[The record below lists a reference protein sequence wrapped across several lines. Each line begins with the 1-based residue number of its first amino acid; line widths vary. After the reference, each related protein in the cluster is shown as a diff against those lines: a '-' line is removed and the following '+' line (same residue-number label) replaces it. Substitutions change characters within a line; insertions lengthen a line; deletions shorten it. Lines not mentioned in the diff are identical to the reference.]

1 MDINEKV
8 SLLKELITENA
19 DREFLNDLSAA
30 VKREK
35 NFIDFSRFKQLQ
47 LNPEMLCEAPLNN
60 IRNDVLIYR
69 MFKIINTIRP
79 NTIDINSYYAPL
91 TQKEYDVFPLN
102 DDDVE
107 DLHCFRNVARIAQNQ
122 YHTVLSVAQ
131 VAALTNQSIIRA
143 DVNYQRESQIKQM
156 TAREAIRTVHVNKER
171 VRAIEDALV
180 NKTYWFDEIKLAL
193 FRSDDSYCDYD
204 EVNETLTW
212 DGDCVIPDGNH
223 RRWACFYA
231 CQDHPEML
239 DYFKT
244 VYFSVSFT
252 YVNDIEL
259 RALISQTWNQEP
271 ISRVHQKIFG
281 SDPRSDLVR
290 RIKDDK
296 NADPHYTIWMVTE
309 GQSFIAQGIL
319 ADAIKISYTKEDY
332 ISLKAQIS
340 LANWIVAVYNEFA
353 DLYAAEIASY
363 KRGRQ
368 STWLTESYS
377 PYAIIYL
384 SSLIR
389 DKNQWET
396 LFRRTCQAIDWT
408 NKPVGSSTGIKSRD
422 IETIMK
428 VVKEAYDSIQV

>member
-8 SLLKELITENA
+8 VLLKELITENA
-19 DREFLNDLSAA
+19 DKKFLSDLSTA

-35 NFIDFSRFKQLQ
+35 NFIDFSRFKQIQ
-47 LNPEMLCEAPLNN
+47 LNPEVLCEAPMENT
-60 IRNDVLIYR
+60 RNDVLIYR
-69 MFKIINTIRP
+69 LFKIINAIRP
-79 NTIDINSYYAPL
+79 NTIDINAYYAPL
-91 TQKEYDVFPLN
+91 IQKEYDVFPLSE
-102 DDDVE
+102 DEE
-107 DLHCFRNVARIAQNQ
+107 DLHCFQNVTRIAENQ

-171 VRAIEDALV
+171 VRSIEEALV

-193 FRSDDSYCDYD
+193 FRSDESYCDYD
-204 EVNETLTW
+204 ESNETLTW

-271 ISRVHQKIFG
+271 ISKVHQKIFG

-290 RIKDDK
+290 RIRDNK
-296 NADPHYTIWMVTE
+296 NADPHYTIWMTTE
-309 GQSFIAQGIL
+309 GQSFIAQSIL
-319 ADAIKISYTKEDY
+319 ADAIKIAYTKEDY
-332 ISLKAQIS
+332 ISLKAQIALS
-340 LANWIVAVYNEFA
+340 DWIVAVYNEFA

-363 KRGRQ
+363 KRGHQ
-368 STWLTESYS
+368 TTWLTESYS
-377 PYAIIYL
+377 PYAIVYV
-384 SSLIR
+384 SSLLR
-389 DKNQWET
+389 DNKQWEI
-396 LFRRTCQAIDWT
+396 LFRQTCQAIDWT
-408 NKPVGSSTGIKSRD
+408 DKPVQSSVRIRSRD
-422 IETIMK
+422 IEVIMK
-428 VVKEAYDSIQV
+428 VVNDAFDSVRV